1 MGSCIGKTEK
11 VFIVNKPKN
20 EQIKKNRVNSK
31 LHDKSTTISLLL
43 LKNEIRTSFPSINS
57 TEFSEIHNNYD
68 NEDVDDMN
76 NGNTFKEILDLFN
89 IKKD

>member
-1 MGSCIGKTEK
+1 MGSCVGKKEK
-11 VFIVNKPKN
+11 IIIANKPKN

-31 LHDKSTTISLLL
+31 LYDKNTISLSS
-43 LKNEIRTSFPSINS
+43 LKKELKTSFPSINS
-57 TEFSEIHNNYD
+57 TEFSQIHNYD
-68 NEDVDDMN
+68 NENGDDMN